1 MSNIR
6 IKALKPFTIRD
17 NSTGALT
24 SIGCG
29 QVAEF
34 EEITGSQLIADG
46 LADLYTLI
54 SPSGT
59 KNITTN
65 GEHDV
70 TSFAA
75 ANVTVEPTLEVTV
88 APIEGTEVLF
98 RKSVS
103 DLQTNVA
110 IANNAISG
118 DLNYITGYTEFSS
131 NPAEQVGHYLAIKCE
146 ALVGSTITV
155 ELINGTLGYPVTLD
169 SDGMIVIR
177 ITNVGTQSIQVVATK
192 NYVSQTVNLS
202 IANLVLLPEGD

>member
-59 KNITTN
+59 KNITAN

-70 TSFAA
+70 ASFAT
-75 ANVTVEPTLEVTV
+75 ANVVVEPTLEVSV
-88 APIEGTEVLF
+88 VPVDGSEVLF
-98 RKSVS
+98 GKSVS
-103 DLQTNVA
+103 DLQSSVA
-110 IANNAISG
+110 IANNAITG
-118 DLNYITGYTEFSS
+118 NLNYIVDYTEFSS
-131 NPAEQVGHYLAIKCE
+131 NPSEQSGHYLAIKCE
-146 ALVGSTITV
+146 ALAGSTITV
-155 ELINGTLGYPVTLD
+155 ELINGTLGHPVTLD

-177 ITNVGTQSIQVVATK
+177 ITNTGTQSVQVVATK
-192 NYVSQTVNLS
+192 NHVSQTVNLS
-202 IANLVLLPEGD
+202 ISNLVLLPQEN